1 MKEYELTYIISPELK
16 TDQAQE
22 LALKIISFIQK
33 EGGIITKS
41 DNPIPRT
48 LSYQIKKQGS
58 GFQVSVEFNFLPE
71 KLSILEEKIKKDSR
85 VLRYLIVIK
94 KPAKKEKERRT
105 PKATET
111 RPEKEKPSF
120 VKTTEGKTEK
130 KVELKDIEEKLE
142 EILKE

>member
-1 MKEYELTYIISPELK
+1 MKSYELTYIISPELK
-16 TDQAQE
+16 TEEAE
-22 LALKIISFIQK
+22 GLALEIISLIQK

-58 GFQVSVEFNFLPE
+58 GFQVSLEFNLLPE
-71 KLSILEEKIKKDSR
+71 KLNVLGEKIKKDSR

-94 KPAKKEKERRT
+94 KPLQEKLRERIRVAAIKTEEPKE
-105 PKATET
+105 
-111 RPEKEKPSF
+111 EKIK
-120 VKTTEGKTEK
+120 KTEK